1 MAVRLPRC
9 SDILNNVAPTPRA
22 ESIRLGRRLRA
33 LRLEQGLSLRAL
45 ASQLCVSAPTLSAI
59 ENGMVHLTVDRLVE
73 MARRLDVPAYVLF
86 QPDASPSAEA
96 APIPAELWRS
106 FEPLAVDVILA
117 AALDAFVETGYHGA
131 TVRTIAARAGVSI
144 PSVYHRY
151 ASKQELLVRILD
163 LTMDELDWRVRA
175 AAHHIDGPVPR
186 LARLVEA
193 VALFHASRPDLAF
206 IGASEMRSIEEPE
219 RTRIARRRSATQH
232 LIDAQIFQ
240 AIEQGQARTRMPLE
254 VGRVI
259 ATMCTSLPQWF
270 NKDGPTT
277 PAAIARECA
286 TLALRMIDTP

>member
-1 MAVRLPRC
+1 
-9 SDILNNVAPTPRA
+9 
-22 ESIRLGRRLRA
+22 
-33 LRLEQGLSLRAL
+33 
-45 ASQLCVSAPTLSAI
+45 
-59 ENGMVHLTVDRLVE
+59 
-73 MARRLDVPAYVLF
+73 MARRLDVPCLRAVPARCTTVG
-86 QPDASPSAEA
+86 QGSAD
-96 APIPAELWRS
+96 PYKLWRS

-175 AAHHIDGPVPR
+175 AVHHIDGPVPR

-277 PAAIARECA
+277 AAIARECA